1 MSDNTNRFLNILKVS
16 HELIELLQVPL
27 YSKLHSGKTFNNH
40 QLFNL
45 VCLKTS
51 LELDYRRFV
60 EYLET
65 SNIPTLIGLKRIPH
79 FTTLQKFSARQKIEG
94 LEALIL
100 ESCGMAKRKCRNV
113 GIDATG
119 ISLDCAS
126 KHYAQRIARPIL
138 KRDFLKLSMFMDLDN
153 LMVLTQKMR
162 RRARH
167 DILDVR
173 PMWNKIKHLSF
184 RKVFGDKGYDADFFH
199 GLVYKSGRKSVI
211 FVRDHKIPLWRMRG
225 VFRKMAR
232 RDARNHQKGKRSLTE
247 TINSSLKRCYGSALS
262 SRTLHTQKIE
272 LLFRILTYNM
282 ERLTIL
288 RKKVLALLTIF
299 SRKMSRGARM
309 HLVLLHFLPLIFKE

>member
-1 MSDNTNRFLNILKVS
+1 MGDNANRFLNILKVS
-16 HELIELLQVPL
+16 QELIELLQVPL

-40 QLFNL
+40 QLFKL
-45 VCLKTS
+45 MCLKAS
-51 LELDYRRFV
+51 MGLDYRRFA
-60 EYLET
+60 ECLET
-65 SNIPTLIGLKRIPH
+65 SKIWTMIGLKRIPH

-100 ESCGMAKRKCRNV
+100 ESCGLAKKKCRNV

-126 KHYAQRIARPIL
+126 KHYAQRIERPIL
-138 KRDFLKLSMFMDLDN
+138 KRDFLKLSIFTDLDN
-153 LMVLTQKMR
+153 LMILAAKAR
-162 RRARH
+162 RRPRQ

-173 PMWNKIKHLSF
+173 PMWNKIKHLPF

-199 GLVYKSGRKSVI
+199 RLVYESGRKSVI
-211 FVRDHKIPLWRMRG
+211 FVRNHKIPLWRMRG

-247 TINSSLKRCYGSALS
+247 TVNSSLKRCYGSALS

-288 RKKVLALLTIF
+288 REKVFALLLIF
-299 SRKMSRGARM
+299 SRKMGQGAKM
-309 HLVLLHFLPLIFKE
+309 HLVPLRLLPFVFEE